1 MKCAVIMSSELG
13 NRWDAGFHL
22 TRVEHKKLTE
32 TLKRRFPEPEEAE
45 TRARRMAESMTTAE
59 LQVLGPLTRGSHGSP
74 TREKLMAGIHE
85 YPHLSLAILMRKG
98 REALESAKAEAL
110 QSLNRVEA
118 SLHELDTLEGMQL
131 DADDAE
137 GDAAAPAK
145 PAAMTDIDPIPD
157 EVAELLKT
165 NRYVYGVVYDEGDS
179 FIIPVHT
186 SETAWVADCWVIEK
200 GDWNGV
206 RTLDD
211 LVAEGNVPVPR
222 RYDEI
227 GTPVGFLSGLP
238 DHEQNYGMGWRG

>member
-22 TRVEHKKLTE
+22 IRVEHKNLTE
-32 TLKRRFPEPEEAE
+32 TLKRQFPEPEEAE
-45 TRARRMAESMTTAE
+45 TRAKRMAESMTTAE
-59 LQVLGPLTRGSHGSP
+59 LQALGPLTRGSHGNPS
-74 TREKLMAGIHE
+74 REKLMAAIQE
-85 YPHLSLAILMRKG
+85 YPHLSLAILMKKG
-98 REALESAKAEAL
+98 REALEAAKAEAL

-131 DADDAE
+131 EADGSEDDATPTE
-137 GDAAAPAK
+137 PASM
-145 PAAMTDIDPIPD
+145 ADIGPIPD
-157 EVAELLKT
+157 EVYELLKS
-165 NRYVYGVVYDEGDS
+165 NRYVYGVVYDDGDS

-186 SETAWVADCWVIEK
+186 SETAWVADCWMIEK
-200 GDWNGV
+200 GDWRGL
-206 RTLDD
+206 RTLED

-238 DHEQNYGMGWRG
+238 DHEQNYGVGWR